1 MPYGVFEFGN
11 DRIFC
16 LLHHYPLG
24 GLPDIARI
32 ECTTMTNAAY
42 AGVKLDP
49 RRNTGWMCGSRENQM
64 TRDKPEKNK
73 ITRMKRL
80 NVISLTFQN
89 IKMRAAHLPIF
100 KALRTWPPMA
110 TRRAS
115 ASPLMRAPILLWPP
129 VCLTVQA
136 EGAWGTVCEP
146 RGILKMQ
153 AVVIT

>member
-42 AGVKLDP
+42 ARVKLDP
-49 RRNTGWMCGSRENQM
+49 RRNTGWMYRSRENQM

-73 ITRMKRL
+73 ITRMMRL
-80 NVISLTFQN
+80 NVISLTLRN
-89 IKMRAAHLPIF
+89 IKIRAAQFTNL
-100 KALRTWPPMA
+100 
-110 TRRAS
+110 
-115 ASPLMRAPILLWPP
+115 
-129 VCLTVQA
+129 
-136 EGAWGTVCEP
+136 
-146 RGILKMQ
+146 
-153 AVVIT
+153 